1 MPSARSA
8 ADITVARGLAAQGS
22 CTALAARTHAYLPCG
37 LLIWINPFDILD

>member
-8 ADITVARGLAAQGS
+8 VDITVARGLAAQWS
-22 CTALAARTHAYLPCG
+22 FTVLAARANAYPPRG